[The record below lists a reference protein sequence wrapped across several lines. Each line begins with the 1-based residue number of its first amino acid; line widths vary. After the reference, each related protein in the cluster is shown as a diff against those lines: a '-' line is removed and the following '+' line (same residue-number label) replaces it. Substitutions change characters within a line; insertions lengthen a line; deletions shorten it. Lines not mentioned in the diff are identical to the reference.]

1 MAKSRILL
9 VDDDRLVLESMG
21 DWLVTEGYAAETAAS
36 YDEGLAAL
44 ETGSYDLVL
53 VDLRLGK
60 DCGLDLV
67 RRSRQLCADRPVILI
82 SGFATLETG
91 IEALRAGAVDLL
103 TKPLLD
109 KELDSA
115 IQRALSP
122 KAVTGPPSKSE
133 AVASQGRQNV
143 IGHDST
149 LCKTFDMIENVA
161 NTKSTLL
168 ITGESGTGKS
178 LIARAIHA
186 LSDRRD
192 RRFVEVACGALP
204 ETLLE
209 SELFGHVAG
218 SFTGA
223 VSDKK
228 GKFAQAE
235 GGTIFLDEISTASPS
250 MQVKLLRFLQ
260 EFEFEAVGGSK
271 PETVDTRVL
280 LATNEDL
287 SAAVRE
293 GRFRQDLYYRV
304 NVINL
309 ELPPLRERRSDI
321 PALCGHFA
329 GLVCEETGKEAVA
342 FSEAAMGR
350 LQAHNWPGNVREL
363 QNTVER
369 SVLLSRG
376 AVIEEED
383 LPACVTS
390 NPEGNVFEQAGS
402 MTLKAALEEPE
413 RRIIRQAL
421 ELHDWNRNQTA
432 DSLGIDRTTLYKKIR
447 RLGLLP
453 PQGAQSVSIDPSDVG
468 SSFVASQ

>member
-21 DWLVTEGYAAETAAS
+21 DWLVTQGYAVETASS
-36 YDEGLAAL
+36 YAEGLAAL
-44 ETGSYDLVL
+44 EGGAHDLIL
-53 VDLRLGK
+53 VDLRLG
-60 DCGLDLV
+60 DQSGLDLV
-67 RRSRQLCADRPVILI
+67 RRSRQLSGDRPVILI

-91 IEALRAGAVDLL
+91 IEALRVGAVDLL

-109 KELDSA
+109 EELDSA
-115 IQRALSP
+115 IQRALSR
-122 KAVTGPPSKSE
+122 KVVTGTATEKK
-133 AVASQGRQNV
+133 AFAKQGRRNV

-149 LCKTFDMIENVA
+149 LCRTFDMIESVA

-209 SELFGHVAG
+209 SELFGHVTGA
-218 SFTGA
+218 FTGA

-260 EFEFEAVGGSK
+260 EFEFEAVGGDKS
-271 PETVDTRVL
+271 ETVDTRVL

-321 PALCGHFA
+321 SALCLHFA
-329 GLVCEETGKEAVA
+329 ALVCEETGKEPVT
-342 FSEAAMGR
+342 FSEDAMVR
-350 LQAHNWPGNVREL
+350 LQAHAWPGNVREL

-376 AVIEEED
+376 AIIDVQD
-383 LPACVTS
+383 LPTGLAS
-390 NPEGNVFEQAGS
+390 NADGNVFEQGGGL
-402 MTLKAALEEPE
+402 TLKEAMEEPE

-421 ELHDWNRNQTA
+421 ELHDWNRNRTA

-447 RLGLLP
+447 RLGLLRP
-453 PQGAQSVSIDPSDVG
+453 LEAEMVTRDSSERT
-468 SSFVASQ
+468 SSFLAVP